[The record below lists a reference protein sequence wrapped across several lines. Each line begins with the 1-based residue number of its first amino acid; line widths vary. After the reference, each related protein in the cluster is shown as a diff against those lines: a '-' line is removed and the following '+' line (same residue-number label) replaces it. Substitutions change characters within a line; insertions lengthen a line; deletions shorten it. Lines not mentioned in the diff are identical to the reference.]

1 VRGGA
6 APRWGLAGLVLA
18 LGCAL
23 VPSAATAAPAFGP
36 SVGFHLKRGRY
47 EIDVG
52 NLGQSVVLT
61 VETGALESLKHV
73 AATSYVAHGT
83 ATESRL
89 QASFGQFGELSMRF
103 HPSPN
108 RPWVKPGRNCSG
120 LGRFLVRHGVWEGT
134 LRFRGEDDYLSL
146 DLRRVR
152 GTVET
157 IAPQCR
163 QPSREGRSRS
173 LIRPS
178 PEPPLGREVPVLQ
191 ARWRHGVRAA
201 EFLGGSGREG
211 SNFFAATQEARGRV
225 AIFRAARAE
234 GKTKAV
240 TADHALT
247 EARLSP
253 PSPFHGSARYRA
265 AADGSKTW
273 AGSLFASFPGAPHYA
288 LTGEPF
294 APSLEL
300 FPELLV
306 GLIGIF
312 SADESRPHLP
322 CSGRQCPQLPLTWP
336 K

>member
-1 VRGGA
+1 
-6 APRWGLAGLVLA
+6 
-18 LGCAL
+18 
-23 VPSAATAAPAFGP
+23 
-36 SVGFHLKRGRY
+36 
-47 EIDVG
+47 
-52 NLGQSVVLT
+52 VLT
-61 VETGALESLKHV
+61 VESGALESLTHV

-89 QASFGQFGELSMRF
+89 QASFGQLGELSMRF
-103 HPSPN
+103 HPSQN
-108 RPWVKPGRNCSG
+108 RPWVKPGRNCRG
-120 LGRFLVRHGVWEGT
+120 LGQFLVRHGVWEGT

-146 DLRRVR
+146 DVHRVR

-163 QPSREGRSRS
+163 QASQEGGSRQ

-178 PEPPLGREVPVLQ
+178 QEPALGREVPVLQ
-191 ARWRHGVRAA
+191 TRWRHGVRAA

-240 TADHALT
+240 TADNALT

-273 AGSLFASFPGAPHYA
+273 AGSLFVSFLGAPHYA
-288 LTGEPF
+288 LTGELF
-294 APSLEL
+294 EPSLEL

-306 GLIGIF
+306 GLIGLL
-312 SADESRPHLP
+312 SADEKRLAAIGPRPMIP
-322 CSGRQCPQLPLTWP
+322 SPMTPSP
-336 K
+336 

>member
-1 VRGGA
+1 MR
-6 APRWGLAGLVLA
+6 RGLARPGLAALA
-18 LGCAL
+18 LAIGCAL
-23 VPSAATAAPAFGP
+23 APSAATAAPAFGP

-47 EIDVG
+47 EVKVG
-52 NLGQSVVLT
+52 NLGQTIVLT
-61 VETGALESLKHV
+61 VESGALGSLSHL

-103 HPSPN
+103 HPSQN
-108 RPWVKPGRNCSG
+108 RTWVKRGRNCRG
-120 LGRFLVRHGVWEGT
+120 LGQFLVRHGVWAGT
-134 LRFRGEDDYLSL
+134 LHFRGEDDYLSL
-146 DLRRVR
+146 NVHRVR

-163 QPSREGRSRS
+163 QASQEGRSRP

-178 PEPPLGREVPVLQ
+178 QEPALGREVPVLQ

-211 SNFFAATQEARGRV
+211 SSFFAATQEARGRV
-225 AIFRAARAE
+225 AIFRAAHAE
-234 GKTKAV
+234 GKARAV

-247 EARLSP
+247 EAKLSP
-253 PSPFHGSARYRA
+253 PSPFHGSGRYRA

-273 AGSLFASFPGAPHYA
+273 AGGLFVSFPGAPHYA

-294 APSLEL
+294 EPALEL

-312 SADESRPHLP
+312 SSDEKRPALP
-322 CSGRQCPQLPLTWP
+322 CSGGQCPPALLSSQR
-336 K
+336 